1 MYTNYLGSVKPV
13 KNIIDFVLY
22 SNVFIA
28 LCAVALVF
36 TNQLTIGETVHVN
49 HSCWFVFFSTLF
61 AYSALKFRKES
72 ETSIDTPHHY
82 WAQQNS
88 QLQRNILLLSLIGA
102 GSFFITLNREAKTIV
117 AILGVVTAFYGLID
131 IPFTKPKTKLRELW
145 LLKTMFVGM
154 VWAVTTVLV
163 PFAGQDVD
171 KGMLVFLLLRRFLF
185 VMGLTIAFEVKDLKG
200 DRLENIKTLPMVF
213 GVSGTRL
220 IAQGTLLLLIV
231 ITLFQYFMYELELGN
246 MLAVNASLLLSI
258 ICIQPI
264 EEETTDKWY
273 YLVLDGMMLVQFVFV
288 YIAFLLSA

>member
-1 MYTNYLGSVKPV
+1 MKPV

-36 TNQLTIGETVHVN
+36 TNQLTVGEPVQLDN
-49 HSCWFVFFSTLF
+49 SCWFVFFSTSF

-72 ETSIDTPHHY
+72 ATSIDTPHQQ

-117 AILGVVTAFYGLID
+117 AVLGIITAFYGLID
-131 IPFTKPKTKLRELW
+131 IPFTNPKIKLRELW
-145 LLKTMFVGM
+145 LLKTAFVGL

-163 PFAGQDVD
+163 PFAGHDVD
-171 KGMLVFLLLRRFLF
+171 TGMLVFLLLRRFLF

-213 GVSGTRL
+213 GVNGTRL
-220 IAQGTLLLLIV
+220 IAQGTLLLLV
-231 ITLFQYFMYELELGN
+231 AITLFQYFMYELDLGN
-246 MLAVNASLLLSI
+246 MLAVNISLLVSI
-258 ICIQPI
+258 ICIQPVN
-264 EEETTDKWY
+264 EDTTDKWY
-273 YLVLDGMMLVQFVFV
+273 YLLLDGMMLLQFVFV
-288 YIAFLLSA
+288 YVAFLLTA